1 MVQKNEVLT
10 REDNRIPLVCRKR
23 TAAQIDCLAIE
34 EREIPMNTI
43 EQTCMFEA
51 GEETRVGRTSPMLV
65 DTLVKVTKWLNH
77 LGSGKIDG
85 SRLQSRHNIHH
96 NFKIN
101 GIGR

>member
-10 REDNRIPLVCRKR
+10 QEDNCIPLICRKR
-23 TAAQIDCLAIE
+23 TAAQEDCLAIT
-34 EREIPMNTI
+34 EREIPMNAI
-43 EQTCMFEA
+43 EQTCMFEV